1 MQMIQLNLT
10 HFRGAINALNRTRR
24 FFLGPVQAQETH
36 DAIATSTDGLPIL
49 DLLDSSPAE
58 MIELARE
65 HVRLQRDIH
74 LDFVRAAANL
84 SRDDLEELA
93 RSSDEMAD
101 AGGLGEIS
109 DLDEASLRARAE
121 PDWFTAQLPQLS
133 MLPAALAEA
142 VEVLH
147 ELDTQLAHMSTDE
160 PLRRAAL
167 ELSRERMELTRVAS
181 RVLAVEEE
189 REKLLEAVDAVYA
202 TAARSG
208 RVLNLADRLRLER
221 LRSRL
226 AGLNADKD
234 LARVAPSQLGALTAE
249 LNRLARRHNRRELAS
264 GLLLTPQMR
273 GVIAKAVPP
282 LAQGRPVLLVG
293 ETGGAKTALAQALA
307 VRISETKPELVS
319 FHGEINTYQLIGR
332 DRIELGGGMSFR
344 QGPVLRAIATGAPLI
359 LDEVNAAPAEFLKRL
374 NVIMQLRPGDS
385 FLVQE
390 DSDSRVTVRDGFS
403 IIATANEKS
412 SRYKGVDVLSA
423 ELKNRFG
430 TNVYRI
436 GYPDSDVVVGELPRD
451 GLALAEAALADELGV
466 FAVTLPD
473 GQLTALVK
481 AAHATQ
487 KLFTG
492 DYGDQRT
499 DELIRCYVPIDR
511 MVDGAKAPALDDSVL
526 SPRMVVT
533 MLEQVREGMGR
544 VKLTELLRDWVAGVE
559 KPRDRDVLLRL
570 LDSFVSEDGVTL
582 LGNSAWSAEPA
593 AV

>member
-1 MQMIQLNLT
+1 MQMIQVNLT
-10 HFRGAINALNRTRR
+10 HFRGAIDALARTRR
-24 FFLGPVQAQETH
+24 FFLGPVPRKAAE
-36 DAIATSTDGLPIL
+36 GRPIL
-49 DLLDSSPAE
+49 DLLDTSPAE
-58 MIELARE
+58 MIEVARE
-65 HVRLQRDIH
+65 HLRLQRDIH
-74 LDFVRAAANL
+74 LDFVRTAAHL
-84 SRDDLEELA
+84 SADGLESLA
-93 RSSDEMAD
+93 RPTD
-101 AGGLGEIS
+101 AT
-109 DLDEASLRARAE
+109 E
-121 PDWFTAQLPQLS
+121 PDWLDVSPSQLS
-133 MLPAALAEA
+133 LLPAALAET

-147 ELDTQLAHMSTDE
+147 ELDLQLARMSTNDR
-160 PLRRAAL
+160 LRRAAL
-167 ELSRERMELTRVAS
+167 QLCRERMELTRVAS

-189 REKLLEAVDAVYA
+189 RDRLIEAVDAVYA
-202 TAARSG
+202 TAARS
-208 RVLNLADRLRLER
+208 RRALNLADRRRLER

-226 AGLNADKD
+226 AGLNADED
-234 LARVAPSQLGALTAE
+234 LARVAPAQLDELTTE
-249 LNRLARRHNRRELAS
+249 LNRRARRHNRRELES

-273 GVIAKAVPP
+273 EVIAKAVPP

-293 ETGGAKTALAQALA
+293 ETGGAKTALAQELAL
-307 VRISETKPELVS
+307 RTSETAAELVS

-332 DRIELGGGMSFR
+332 DRIESDGGMSFR
-344 QGPVLRAIATGAPLI
+344 PGPVLRAIAIGAPLI

-412 SRYKGVDVLSA
+412 ARYKGVDVLSA

-436 GYPDSDVVVGELPRD
+436 GYPDSDVVMGELPRD

-466 FAVTLPD
+466 FSVTLPE

-492 DYGDQRT
+492 DYGDERT
-499 DELIRCYVPIDR
+499 DELIRSYIPIDR
-511 MVDGAKAPALDDSVL
+511 LVDGAKAPALDDSVL

-582 LGNSAWSAEPA
+582 LGNSAWAAEPA
-593 AV
+593 TV